1 MANRLFGFVKDAAY
15 GQHHA
20 NWLSACAY
28 YGEVLRCDP
37 TRLSGFL
44 DLAKSTSWALR
55 CRHVCFVSERHNVS
69 HRDAQHRLHCDD
81 GPAVL
86 YPDGWGVWAGTT
98 FAFLDGSSRTRRLF
112 LQATFAE
119 CDGQLR
125 RVMLTRVGPA
135 RFRAELPESV
145 VDTDLEDRGMV
156 RRLLNLKDPR
166 TAGLRFCICP
176 STRTFYAAQPAFPQ
190 VRICAAAIAC
200 RLSALDVTVF
210 GQLSTQVDYAP
221 AIEEWQVDYLLF
233 CYRTAQVPH
242 LREAGGD
249 GRPVA
254 ECTPRPS
261 RCRPVPEVQ

>member
-1 MANRLFGFVKDAAY
+1 M
-15 GQHHA
+15 
-20 NWLSACAY
+20 
-28 YGEVLRCDP
+28 
-37 TRLSGFL
+37 
-44 DLAKSTSWALR
+44 
-55 CRHVCFVSERHNVS
+55 
-69 HRDAQHRLHCDD
+69 
-81 GPAVL
+81 
-86 YPDGWGVWAGTT
+86 
-98 FAFLDGSSRTRRLF
+98 SRTGMLSTGSIATMAQPCFTPTVGASGLARRSRFSTGHREPVVFF

-254 ECTPRPS
+254 ECTLRPS